1 MKVKLRVKFQRTV
14 VTKCN
19 GMVQEGEEFPL
30 AGKRKQ
36 CLVSPCFWGPWTLS
50 SIPSCRCP
58 WGPGMPHAPGP
69 LNEGGPCF
77 PRTFRKAHP
86 PGLIPAVTGGRW
98 AAGKCGDSRDSRQS
112 QGPSA
117 LPAPCTEE
125 PQCCTAA
132 ALHSASPRLLG
143 ERQFQ
148 LKC

>member
-58 WGPGMPHAPGP
+58 WGLGMPHAPGP

-98 AAGKCGDSRDSRQS
+98 AAGKCGASRDSRQS

-117 LPAPCTEE
+117 LHSLLPARRSRSAA
-125 PQCCTAA
+125 PQQLCTAH
-132 ALHSASPRLLG
+132 LHGSLENANFS
-143 ERQFQ
+143 
-148 LKC
+148 